1 MRRNLH
7 ITSDRDHHP
16 SSTTTSTTKQ
26 GTNRHCGI
34 LDDQVAEFSN
44 NNFQQCASAASSTNG
59 FNCFE
64 EEDARRE
71 NAFKAVLVI
80 SLCISSNKFKLLII
94 YFVIFSLH
102 LGMFADHFP
111 CPLPNFIFHNH
122 SIRWYLFRNLLILIF
137 IVCSRNASIL

>member
-16 SSTTTSTTKQ
+16 LSTTTSTKQQ
-26 GTNRHCGI
+26 GTSRHNNGI
-34 LDDQVAEFSN
+34 ADEQVAEFSNNN
-44 NNFQQCASAASSTNG
+44 NNFQQCASAATSTNG

-80 SLCISSNKFKLLII
+80 SLCISSNKF
-94 YFVIFSLH
+94 
-102 LGMFADHFP
+102 
-111 CPLPNFIFHNH
+111 
-122 SIRWYLFRNLLILIF
+122 YLFNI
-137 IVCSRNASIL
+137 